1 MLPRPPEALVRKL
14 VPLLCKIVGISFI
27 VFGSLF
33 LVIGIVLLFTHG
45 QNSLLIGGVFIGG
58 SIFQI
63 AIGYVV
69 TRFFP
74 RIMVGIF
81 ESLRQKQ

>member
-1 MLPRPPEALVRKL
+1 M
-14 VPLLCKIVGISFI
+14 

-33 LVIGIVLLFTHG
+33 LVIGIVLLFTHS
-45 QNSLLIGGVFIGG
+45 QNSLLIGGVFVGG

-63 AIGYVV
+63 VIGYVV

-74 RIMVGIF
+74 GFMLGIH
-81 ESLRQKQ
+81 ERLRQKQ

>member
-14 VPLLCKIVGISFI
+14 VPLLCKIVGIASII
-27 VFGSLF
+27 VGSLF
-33 LVIGIVLLFTHG
+33 LVIGIVLLFTHA
-45 QNSLLIGGVFIGG
+45 QNSLLIGAVFVGG

-63 AIGYVV
+63 AIGFVI

-74 RIMVGIF
+74 GFMLGIF